1 MFFSRKAIQS
11 DEKQA
16 VNLFYVGG
24 HCYKNQA
31 KQQKADKDKNED
43 SRISISDTAEY
54 LNQDK
59 DLSSDEDDISLDYLP
74 NQLQFSSNYL
84 NQELES
90 QIKGKDSKQKK
101 QIVEFFKAIT
111 LCHQTNV
118 INNNKNF
125 DNSQY

>member
-16 VNLFYVGG
+16 VNLFYVVG

-101 QIVEFFKAIT
+101 
-111 LCHQTNV
+111 
-118 INNNKNF
+118 
-125 DNSQY
+125 